1 MASEFSNHRPC
12 KSYIVHMGYIC
23 HCTYGINSRNA
34 YCETK
39 RYKDRKLVSLP
50 YIKQTFTK
58 FLHANG
64 KASKMSRKH

>member
-1 MASEFSNHRPC
+1 
-12 KSYIVHMGYIC
+12 MGYIC